1 MGPPFAAS
9 VVVGANS
16 RPDNY
21 FVTVL
26 WQHLLDSLPR
36 QILRHRNKTGFKCSA
51 WSFRLLSEMTVL
63 SFQKKK
69 GGK

>member
-1 MGPPFAAS
+1 MEPPLTAS

-16 RPDNY
+16 RPANY

-26 WQHLLDSLPR
+26 WQHLLDRLPR
-36 QILRHRNKTGFKCSA
+36 QILRDHRKAGFKCSA

-63 SFQKKK
+63 SFQKKM
-69 GGK
+69 GK